1 MNVQLTNYWGN
12 GGTEFWVEGVQ
23 GKGSGKGEKQIGTT
37 SVFLELMAYF
47 ASAGLLKK

>member
-1 MNVQLTNYWGN
+1 MDERDFGMK
-12 GGTEFWVEGVQ
+12 GF
-23 GKGSGKGEKQIGTT
+23 KDMGSGKGEKQIGTT